1 MRILTT
7 AILAVCIALMQDA
20 VSRGQSITEQSR
32 PSSAEGEEL
41 ARILQ
46 KLAKGEQLSAVDIG
60 KLDNAVIRV
69 DDTRTT
75 AGDPEFSPIE
85 REKRIYILKVD
96 RGEQP
101 DRQFFQMQKALL
113 RSQLT
118 VLRVLAVIAR
128 HQDRLE
134 RRVARTEN
142 IQRELALGMKSMGHG
157 VDRARLDIS
166 STNADTT
173 QICEMSGDISEQI
186 KDIGKILD
194 DVCN

>member
-1 MRILTT
+1 MKIL
-7 AILAVCIALMQDA
+7 LATVL
-20 VSRGQSITEQSR
+20 VSVFAGIMVLPCYGQSTAEQGAT
-32 PSSAEGEEL
+32 SAAEAGEL

-46 KLAKGEQLSAVDIG
+46 KLANGEQLSAGDIG

-75 AGDPEFSPIE
+75 AGDPELSPGE
-85 REKRIYILKVD
+85 SEKRIYMLKVN

-118 VLRVLAVIAR
+118 VLRVLAVIAQ

-142 IQRELALGMKSMGHG
+142 IQRELALGMKSIGHG

-173 QICEMSGDISEQI
+173 QICEMSEEISGQL
-186 KDIGKILD
+186 KDIGKMLD
-194 DVCN
+194 DMCN